1 MIVEAAAYQGDKE
14 VIPVYIFDPRYFSTT
29 EFGSFRTGIFRSRFL
44 VESVMALREELKGL
58 MSGLIVG
65 IGRAE
70 DLLPKLVAR
79 EDLLE
84 LGFSSKMVKN
94 IGDAQLKATTLIWQ
108 EQVTPEELDIDERV
122 RRIQTMN
129 GIHSP
134 IHSPM
139 STLSHQHTL
148 QQALHHQSPTS
159 NPFEARLTMR
169 APRRAPPATPQ
180 APPLQPP
187 QPPPLQPHSPRI
199 RSHRPHCQHIPFCLL
214 RG

>member
-58 MSGLIVG
+58 MSGLMVG

-122 RRIQTMN
+122 RQIKTMN
-129 GIHSP
+129 GNPLSNEEKK
-134 IHSPM
+134 
-139 STLSHQHTL
+139 TLPSAH
-148 QQALHHQSPTS
+148 SPTS
-159 NPFEARLTMR
+159 NPSPNPHEQPLRDEPHEASPTTS
-169 APRRAPPATPQ
+169 PTSNPSSTPT
-180 APPLQPP
+180 PTPNPL
-187 QPPPLQPHSPRI
+187 
-199 RSHRPHCQHIPFCLL
+199 
-214 RG
+214 